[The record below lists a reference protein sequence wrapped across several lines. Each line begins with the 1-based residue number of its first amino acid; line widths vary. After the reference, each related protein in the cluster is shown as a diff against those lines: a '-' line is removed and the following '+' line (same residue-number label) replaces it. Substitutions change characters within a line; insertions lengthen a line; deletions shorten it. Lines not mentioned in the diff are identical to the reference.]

1 MSKGWGSQEIT
12 MPDIERH
19 KKVAKEAI
27 DAIEISG
34 EDKDKILAALKDIKE
49 HAEYA
54 IEDSGGAEED
64 DNDD

>member
-1 MSKGWGSQEIT
+1 

-27 DAIEISG
+27 DAIELSG
-34 EDKDKILAALKDIKE
+34 EDKDKVLAALEDIKE

-54 IEDSGGAEED
+54 IEDAGGNEED